1 MPFLQIAIFCIN
13 GKLIIEAYRMDYIHL
28 HGVGGYM

>member
-1 MPFLQIAIFCIN
+1 MPFLQTLTFCIN
-13 GKLIIEAYRMDYIHL
+13 GKLIISAYKIDYIHL